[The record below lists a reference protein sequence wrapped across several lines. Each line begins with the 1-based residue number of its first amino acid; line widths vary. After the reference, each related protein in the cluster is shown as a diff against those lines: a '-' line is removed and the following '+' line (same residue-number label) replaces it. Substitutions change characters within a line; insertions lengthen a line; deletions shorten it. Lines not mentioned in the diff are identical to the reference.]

1 MERLFMT
8 ADDVAEV
15 LGVSKRTAYTYIT
28 QMEHIDRP
36 RRATARGF
44 QEWVRARTAAP
55 GGKAA
60 REEKNAPARMRRRR
74 GREEMTAA
82 ADFRI
87 PRRRAAE

>member
-15 LGVSKRTAYTYIT
+15 LGVSKRTAYTYIA

-44 QEWVRARTAAP
+44 QAWIRARTVDPASNCK
-55 GGKAA
+55 GKQKTRQMAL
-60 REEKNAPARMRRRR
+60 KTPI
-74 GREEMTAA
+74 TH
-82 ADFRI
+82 I
-87 PRRRAAE
+87 PRRREGAG

>member
-15 LGVSKRTAYTYIT
+15 LGVSKRTAYTYIA

-44 QEWVRARTAAP
+44 QAWIRARTVDP
-55 GGKAA
+55 ETSGKGK
-60 REEKNAPARMRRRR
+60 RKAPAR
-74 GREEMTAA
+74 GLKI
-82 ADFRI
+82 DLVDYHI
-87 PRRRAAE
+87 PRRREGAG